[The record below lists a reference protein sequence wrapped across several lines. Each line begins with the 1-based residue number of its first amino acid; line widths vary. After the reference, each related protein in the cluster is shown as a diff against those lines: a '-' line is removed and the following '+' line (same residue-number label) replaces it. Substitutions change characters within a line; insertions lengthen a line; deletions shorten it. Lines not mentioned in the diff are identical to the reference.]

1 MEEDIVLKI
10 KEKES
15 LEVVKYISI
24 IYALFLFFLGAIMQF
39 EETII
44 EVTFICVFAIIIDMI
59 NYGEFIVSEK
69 SVKSKKIGF
78 TKYKEIY
85 RLDLDNRTLTLYTR
99 NEKKPYKINFAKNED
114 MSQIDKIYKYIDAK
128 IKRIEEDIKD
138 HEEFVQ
144 KISK

>member
-10 KEKES
+10 KEKEI

-24 IYALFLFFLGAIMQF
+24 IYGLFLFFLGAILQY

-69 SVKSKKIGF
+69 GDKTRHIGF
-78 TKYKEIY
+78 LKYKEIY
-85 RLDLDNRTLTLYTR
+85 RLELENRTLTLYTR
-99 NEKKPYKINFAKNED
+99 NTKKPYKINFAKNED

-128 IKRIEEDIKD
+128 VKRVEEDIKE

-144 KISK
+144 KILK

>member
-69 SVKSKKIGF
+69 GVKSKKICF
-78 TKYKEIY
+78 IKYKEIY

>member
-69 SVKSKKIGF
+69 GVKSKKIGF
-78 TKYKEIY
+78 IKYKEI
-85 RLDLDNRTLTLYTR
+85 
-99 NEKKPYKINFAKNED
+99 
-114 MSQIDKIYKYIDAK
+114 
-128 IKRIEEDIKD
+128 
-138 HEEFVQ
+138 
-144 KISK
+144 

>member
-24 IYALFLFFLGAIMQF
+24 IYSLFLFFLGAIMQF

-69 SVKSKKIGF
+69 GVKSKKIGF
-78 TKYKEIY
+78 IKYKEIY